1 MRKASKESDDNQEE
15 LGGQPAASLQPRLQS
30 SLQPSKPATDT
41 ESNLGGDQQ
50 PARLTASQQ
59 VVNAEV
65 TTFSHLCGESLHH
78 TQDLCVQRGKK
89 GEE

>member
-1 MRKASKESDDNQEE
+1 MRNASKESDDNQEE
-15 LGGQPAASLQPRLQS
+15 LGEQPAASLQP
-30 SLQPSKPATDT
+30 SLQPSNPTTDT
-41 ESNLGGDQQ
+41 ESNLGGDWQ

-65 TTFSHLCGESLHH
+65 TTFSHLCGEFFHH
-78 TQDLCVQRGKK
+78 TQDLRVQRGKK